1 MRSARRWEM
10 GRPRSFP
17 LRLSTVDCGLSTLFQ
32 PDLLSG
38 RDEVKTRLRRL
49 PGQLF
54 PVAAVVS
61 DLRLVES
68 HELGQVPGDR
78 IGLVVH
84 DLPAVLLFEDQVEG
98 AGQQG
103 LL

>member
-61 DLRLVES
+61 DLRLVEN
-68 HELGQVPGDR
+68 HELGPGPRDR
-78 IGLVVH
+78 IGLVVPH
-84 DLPAVLLFEDQVEG
+84 LPARPPFQSPGEG
-98 AGQQG
+98 AGPRG
-103 LL
+103 AP

>member
-54 PVAAVVS
+54 PVAAGVAA
-61 DLRLVES
+61 LRRFEKHQPGQGPPDPIRVFSS
-68 HELGQVPGDR
+68 HISPPPPLLE
-78 IGLVVH
+78 
-84 DLPAVLLFEDQVEG
+84 PAP
-98 AGQQG
+98 ARAP
-103 LL
+103 